1 MSDQSEGL
9 VVPQSGYTGKL
20 GPFLDFV
27 FKARVEFPRRRLGVR
42 GRVPQPC
49 LEVVEGTGDTEP
61 VMGQRGLL

>member
-1 MSDQSEGL
+1 M
-9 VVPQSGYTGKL
+9 VPQSGYTGKL
-20 GPFLDFV
+20 GPFLYFV